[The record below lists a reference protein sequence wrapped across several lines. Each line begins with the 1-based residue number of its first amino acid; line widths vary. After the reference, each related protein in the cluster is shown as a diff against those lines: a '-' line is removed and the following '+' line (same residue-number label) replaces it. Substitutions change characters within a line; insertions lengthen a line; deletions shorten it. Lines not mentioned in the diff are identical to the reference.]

1 MVLRICRAFLLLMV
15 LMLFQGSVSLVAPP
29 LMTNLAGKSFGSRP
43 RVNTLLYAKKRT
55 GRKSPRSTGDIE
67 ELISSES
74 FTFNNFSRVPI
85 RTEGEDEGTVL
96 FPELEQTGIDEK
108 KLRES
113 PFGKVLFGV
122 LDTLFPVFKE
132 PNWFDVYDPPL
143 TKEENMDLPYF
154 DGYDFVNST
163 WTIYIRHRYG
173 PFNWLDRMGF
183 IPRTVNRVF
192 LRGDGKTMWNDG
204 FYGEWYINPAIN
216 YFQLEKHYG
225 RGAGVV
231 QYSRGIR
238 IFQVQRWNF
247 EHEVGRYWNRGL
259 RSYLRNETDF
269 WALEGRIWGMGVKW
283 RPYPRDQGKFIAVRE
298 GANLTEIFGN
308 ERDTPWE
315 QRFKHSMALPFYQ
328 AHPDQL
334 ERIEDNFDMFYR
346 NLLGKEIR

>member
-1 MVLRICRAFLLLMV
+1 MVQSTLPYAIGLMV
-15 LMLFQGSVSLVAPP
+15 LLV
-29 LMTNLAGKSFGSRP
+29 LSCSWGFKLRP
-43 RVNTLLYAKKRT
+43 RHDTTQINIYRRSFQRGPYSVLHAKKKRR
-55 GRKSPRSTGDIE
+55 GPRSSGEIE
-67 ELISSES
+67 EIMGKDS
-74 FTFNNFSRVPI
+74 FAFGNYSRVPS
-85 RTEGEDEGTVL
+85 RPEGEEESTVL

-122 LDTLFPVFKE
+122 LDILFPVFSE

-143 TKEENMDLPYF
+143 TKEENLELPYF

-173 PFNWLDRMGF
+173 PFNWLNRMGF
-183 IPRTVNRVF
+183 IPQTVNRVF

-216 YFQLEKHYG
+216 YFQLEKHFG
-225 RGAGVV
+225 RGAGYV

-269 WALEGRIWGMGVKW
+269 WALEGRIWGTAVKW
-283 RPYPRDQGKFIAVRE
+283 RPYPRDQGKFIAVRD
-298 GANLTEIFGN
+298 GANLTEIFGS
-308 ERDTPWE
+308 ERATPWE
-315 QRFKHSMALPFYQ
+315 QRFHHSMSLPFYQ

-346 NLLGKEIR
+346 NLLGREVR